1 MSVRAVIFLY
11 ASLKDVMVRKDT
23 YVYWH
28 YYTDS
33 SNAPMK
39 TAQVNIYLCVGCV
52 WYTEKE
58 ESCLVS
64 LVLR

>member
-11 ASLKDVMVRKDT
+11 ASLKDVMVRKDA

-33 SNAPMK
+33 SNTPMM
-39 TAQVNIYLCVGCV
+39 TAQVNIYLCVCG
-52 WYTEKE
+52 TLKKK
-58 ESCLVS
+58 S
-64 LVLR
+64 LV

>member
-11 ASLKDVMVRKDT
+11 ASLKDVMVRKDA

-33 SNAPMK
+33 SNAPMM
-39 TAQVNIYLCVGCV
+39 TAQVNIYLCV